1 MYSVLIADDEPLMLE
16 GLKSIIDWKSLG
28 FTVCAT
34 AEDGQ
39 EALDKITRLNPD
51 LVMMDMMMPVI
62 DGADT
67 MAKARETGYE
77 GFFIVL
83 SGASDFTYAQK
94 AIRSSASFY
103 LTKPVDEDELA
114 DAVKEV
120 AKRLDAQRET
130 DSRLVKNATSNVI
143 SRLLTGS
150 CNPSEEHLDDYGL
163 AADCYQVVACAPA
176 GRAPLPDDHLSRL
189 LAVSGI
195 HAERESLLLGDRQYL
210 LLQGQSL
217 ISQAASVTAG
227 MRGRIPSPLWQQC
240 LTAFGRVVKDP
251 ADIVRS
257 CEDADKLLNRR
268 FFYPQSRHVFCVSD
282 LPKDGQMPASSVSVR
297 FAKELCDCIQAR
309 NQERLTELISEL
321 GETLTAS
328 GCSVS
333 ACRVFLTGIYIS
345 VRQDIAHIY
354 HSDLTGLSSE
364 SHATNMLGT
373 MTTLQ
378 ETLDFLSMQFESFA
392 NAVHSTS
399 AGDDTILRIQQY
411 IRANCGTTLKL
422 EEIGP
427 LFGYNSSYLGKLFR
441 TKTDCSFNEF
451 VDRVRIDE
459 AKRLLESSSMK
470 VYEIAQRLGYRDV
483 DYFHKK
489 FRKYVGLTPN
499 EYRRSSGGKGQE
511 W

>member
-1 MYSVLIADDEPLMLE
+1 
-16 GLKSIIDWKSLG
+16 
-28 FTVCAT
+28 
-34 AEDGQ
+34 
-39 EALDKITRLNPD
+39 
-51 LVMMDMMMPVI
+51 
-62 DGADT
+62 
-67 MAKARETGYE
+67 MAKAREAGYE

-120 AKRLDAQRET
+120 AERLDAKRDT
-130 DSRLVKNATSNVI
+130 DSRLVRNATGNVI
-143 SRLLTGS
+143 SRLLSGTYD
-150 CNPSEEHLDDYGL
+150 PAEDHLDDYGL
-163 AADCYQVVACAPA
+163 VSDCYQVVACEPS

-189 LAVSGI
+189 LSVSGV
-195 HAERESLLLGDRQYL
+195 HPDREPLILGNRQYL

-217 ISQAASVTAG
+217 IDQAASVSAG
-227 MRGRIPSPLWQQC
+227 MRGRVPSPLWQQC
-240 LTAFGRVVKDP
+240 LTAFGRIVKRP
-251 ADIVRS
+251 EDIAKS
-257 CEDADKLLNRR
+257 CTDADKLLDRR
-268 FFYPQSRHVFCVSD
+268 FFYPASAHVLVITD
-282 LPKDGQMPASSVSVR
+282 LPADGQMPVSSVSVR
-297 FAKELCDCIQAR
+297 FAKEICDCIQAR
-309 NQERLTELISEL
+309 NRERLAELLTELGGI
-321 GETLTAS
+321 LTGS

-333 ACRVFLTGIYIS
+333 ACRVFLTGVYIS

-354 HSDLTGLSSE
+354 HNDLTGLSSE
-364 SHATNMLGT
+364 SHATTMLGT
-373 MTTLQ
+373 IATLR
-378 ETLDFLSMQFESFA
+378 ETLDFLDRQFESFA
-392 NAVHSTS
+392 NAVHTN
-399 AGDDTILRIQQY
+399 AGDDTIQRIQQY
-411 IRANCGTTLKL
+411 IRANCGKTLKL

-441 TKTDCSFNEF
+441 AKADCSFNEY

-459 AKRLLESSSMK
+459 AKRLLENSSMK

-499 EYRRSSGGKGQE
+499 EYRRSPGGKGQG

>member
-1 MYSVLIADDEPLMLE
+1 
-16 GLKSIIDWKSLG
+16 
-28 FTVCAT
+28 
-34 AEDGQ
+34 
-39 EALDKITRLNPD
+39 
-51 LVMMDMMMPVI
+51 
-62 DGADT
+62 
-67 MAKARETGYE
+67 
-77 GFFIVL
+77 
-83 SGASDFTYAQK
+83 
-94 AIRSSASFY
+94 
-103 LTKPVDEDELA
+103 
-114 DAVKEV
+114 
-120 AKRLDAQRET
+120 
-130 DSRLVKNATSNVI
+130 
-143 SRLLTGS
+143 
-150 CNPSEEHLDDYGL
+150 
-163 AADCYQVVACAPA
+163 
-176 GRAPLPDDHLSRL
+176 
-189 LAVSGI
+189 
-195 HAERESLLLGDRQYL
+195 
-210 LLQGQSL
+210 
-217 ISQAASVTAG
+217 
-227 MRGRIPSPLWQQC
+227 
-240 LTAFGRVVKDP
+240 
-251 ADIVRS
+251 
-257 CEDADKLLNRR
+257 
-268 FFYPQSRHVFCVSD
+268 
-282 LPKDGQMPASSVSVR
+282 MPASSVSVR